1 MHIYGKNLHRDHIP
15 LKILDS
21 SRTYLVEGA
30 IVKLRFIKVKNLSL
44 FEWILYVIFRIPIT
58 TSRYY
63 WLPYKHI
70 MDKLSNYGVLGPASR
85 FPYSNQWFEIKQN
98 NEIYK
103 QGLNK
108 FTFRNK
114 KRKKQ
119 QLSLFPTD
127 ELLTLTRKS
136 VIKMLDNHLFESI

>member
-1 MHIYGKNLHRDHIP
+1 
-15 LKILDS
+15 
-21 SRTYLVEGA
+21 
-30 IVKLRFIKVKNLSL
+30 
-44 FEWILYVIFRIPIT
+44 
-58 TSRYY
+58 
-63 WLPYKHI
+63 

-114 KRKKQ
+114 K
-119 QLSLFPTD
+119 T
-127 ELLTLTRKS
+127 EETT
-136 VIKMLDNHLFESI
+136 IKFIPNRRVTHTYS